1 MHPREGGER
10 SGEGGEWKE
19 HKERETGIVKR
30 ARKQGGREENRGIGT
45 EERMHREMYV
55 RRKRTWS
62 RYYSSTSFTCVP

>member
-30 ARKQGGREENRGIGT
+30 AQGNKEGEKKIEE
-45 EERMHREMYV
+45 
-55 RRKRTWS
+55 
-62 RYYSSTSFTCVP
+62 